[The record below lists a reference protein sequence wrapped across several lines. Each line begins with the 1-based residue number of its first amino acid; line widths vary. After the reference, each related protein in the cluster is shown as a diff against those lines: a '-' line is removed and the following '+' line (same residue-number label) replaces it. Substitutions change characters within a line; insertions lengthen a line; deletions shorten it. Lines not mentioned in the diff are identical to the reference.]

1 MPKIL
6 KQMNWRLVVLGISLL
21 LILAT
26 AVFPYIHDGFLKWRI
41 LAYLNLAWEMNIA
54 VWWSG
59 NLLFVSGLLA
69 YQISSWDT
77 DSKHAWIAL
86 TLLFFFLSIDEIGS
100 IHERVGNLDIGST
113 AYAIIAIIAASALLY
128 SVWVLWK
135 TKSDKQG
142 LIFLLM
148 GIALMVSA
156 APNEYMEHHFDWP
169 HYLVGPRDAF
179 EEGLELIGA
188 FVCLTSIA
196 RYQAADKLQS
206 FTAGSG
212 EKTKTAKVVL
222 VGFCLHVATS
232 WISAFH
238 IEIGFRGNPAIWYVM
253 AVFVALAFFFL
264 LKAVNATGSS
274 FILYLFTACYFTVV
288 SISSMYFILPNPNRE
303 LDQLGLI
310 GNPNVI
316 LALQLLLVFML
327 YFIHTR
333 MFTRKEITLFLGG
346 VFALWLNWYADS
358 QFGIYILAGTFS
370 LVTASLF
377 LSYEKAF
384 KRN

>member
-1 MPKIL
+1 MA
-6 KQMNWRLVVLGISLL
+6 LGISLL

-59 NLLFVSGLLA
+59 SLLFLSGLLA

-77 DSKHAWIAL
+77 DSKQAWMAL
-86 TLLFFFLSIDEIGS
+86 TLLFFFLSMDEIGS

-113 AYAIIAIIAASALLY
+113 AYAVIAIIAASALLF
-128 SVWVLWK
+128 SVWILWK
-135 TKSDKQG
+135 TKSDKKG

-148 GIALMVSA
+148 GMVMMVSA
-156 APNEYMEHHFDWP
+156 VPNEYLEHHFDWP
-169 HYLVGPRDAF
+169 HSLAGPRDAF

-196 RYQAADKLQS
+196 RFQAADRLQS

-222 VGFCLHVATS
+222 VGFGLHVATA
-232 WISAFH
+232 WISAYH

-264 LKAVNATGSS
+264 LKAVNVTGSS
-274 FILYLFTACYFTVV
+274 FILYLFTACYFTMV
-288 SISSMYFILPNPNRE
+288 SIGSIYLILPNPNSK

-316 LALQLLLVFML
+316 LAIQLLIVFML
-327 YFIHTR
+327 YFLHAR
-333 MFTRKEITLFLGG
+333 MVTRKEIALFLGG
-346 VFALWLNWYADS
+346 LFPLWVNWYADS
-358 QFGIYILAGTFS
+358 QFGTYIVAGTFS

-384 KRN
+384 I